1 VQYRIEWA
9 VSAVGAVQDK
19 MGSKCSWCST
29 G

>member
-1 VQYRIEWA
+1 VQYGIKWA

-19 MGSKCSWCST
+19 MGSKCCWCST